1 MSILQKELTYIANEW
16 NRYLLSPNRNN
27 RSSDTPDV
35 MYFLHHVYGTTDHM
49 ISIDTAETDEFID
62 ITSAVPSD
70 FSDELGEFAGT
81 LMNENN
87 MEMPH
92 DASSAFDL
100 YSYLLSKIKEY
111 S

>member
-1 MSILQKELTYIANEW
+1 
-16 NRYLLSPNRNN
+16 
-27 RSSDTPDV
+27 
-35 MYFLHHVYGTTDHM
+35 MYFLPHLYGTTDHM
-49 ISIDTAETDEFID
+49 ISIDTTKTNEFID

-70 FSDELGEFAGT
+70 FSDDEFGEFAGT

-87 MEMPH
+87 MELSH

-100 YSYLLSKIKEY
+100 YLYLLSTIEEY